1 MPPPSGVAY
10 VVAGLFLCLMRWPGL
25 LNESGAC
32 RKLLL
37 TQHSGDDITQVR
49 AELFHGL
56 RPLAGIDCVDRPVL
70 PELLQNLRY
79 LLQAPIEL

>member
-10 VVAGLFLCLMRWPGL
+10 VVAGLFLCLRRWPGL

-32 RKLLL
+32 RKLFL
-37 TQHSGDDITQVR
+37 TQHSGQDVAHIR
-49 AELFHGL
+49 AELFHGP
-56 RPLAGIDCVDRPVL
+56 RPAAGVDRVDGPVL